1 MFCVKYVSFISLKF
15 DVKGGLMVNNLDYI
29 YQKSFKYGKLVIKL
43 QMERKKNPNILLSFK
58 ILKKH
63 LRKIQQFQKDH
74 DHPALFTLFHLY
86 LKDHILSNIICNRK

>member
-43 QMERKKNPNILLSFK
+43 QMERKKIRIF
-58 ILKKH
+58 
-63 LRKIQQFQKDH
+63 F
-74 DHPALFTLFHLY
+74 
-86 LKDHILSNIICNRK
+86 